1 MAFLQVTNRAIS
13 KLTSDISATDTS
25 FTVTTGDGALFP
37 TGNFIVT
44 IENERILVGS
54 RSGDTFS
61 SLTRGYD
68 GTTAASH
75 SAGASVELRIVARHI
90 QELQNFCNTAGQ
102 PNGLATL
109 DANALVPLSQI
120 PTPLTGKDADT
131 VDGYHGSALE
141 KVANKGVANGYASL
155 NSSGLVVQNPAN
167 ATATPTANAIVMAGP
182 NGKIAD
188 GWNVQ
193 SIATTASPTFSGITL
208 GGYSVYPSAN
218 TLAFNENN
226 TLPGTSSQT
235 AYHFTSGS
243 SSKNIIFSF
252 AKTLTNTCYFGND
265 GTNFYLANER
275 ASSGAFIFKKG
286 LNFGGDL
293 VSAGTELMRIDN
305 NTGNVGIGNSSPPGL
320 LSVRNP
326 TSSKI
331 AVVVDP
337 YQETNDNSTNSS
349 AGQYIPK
356 GTVMQ
361 FSGQNALN
369 NGRMIIYFANQ
380 NGSALW
386 TGAYFGS
393 VAGDTAN
400 AGSHLVFGIRTGA
413 NTWAETMRID
423 KVGNVLIGG
432 TVERATT
439 IGTAVLNIFDGTP
452 PAGALTNGIS
462 IYSSGGNP
470 YVMDATGKA
479 QPLGVSGT
487 PQFAGIIYTPGS
499 APSSPVAG
507 QVYYDST
514 ANKLKVYD
522 GSAWQTISS
531 S

>member
-1 MAFLQVTNRAIS
+1 MAFLQVTNRAKSQLTASIS
-13 KLTSDISATDTS
+13 STDTS
-25 FTVTTGDGALFP
+25 FTVTSGDGALFP

-54 RSGDTFS
+54 RTNDTFS

-68 GTTAASH
+68 GTTASSH
-75 SAGASVELRIVARHI
+75 SAGTSVELRIVAKHI

-109 DANALVPLSQI
+109 DANS
-120 PTPLTGKDADT
+120 K
-131 VDGYHGSALE
+131 
-141 KVANKGVANGYASL
+141 
-155 NSSGLVVQNPAN
+155 VVQNPAS
-167 ATATPTANAIVMAGP
+167 ATSTPTANAIVMAGS

-193 SIATTASPTFSGITL
+193 SIATTASPTFAGITL
-208 GGYSVYPSAN
+208 GIYGVYPSAN

-226 TLPGTSSQT
+226 TSPGTSAQT

-275 ASSGAFIFKKG
+275 STTGAFIFKKG
-286 LNFGGDL
+286 LTFGGDL
-293 VSAGTELMRIDN
+293 VSAGTEIMRIDN
-305 NTGNVGIGNSSPPGL
+305 NTGNVGIGNSNPPGL
-320 LSVRNP
+320 LSVKNL

-337 YQETNDNSTNSS
+337 YQETNDNSTYSS

-361 FSGQNALN
+361 FSAQNNLN

-393 VAGDTAN
+393 VVGDTAN
-400 AGSHLVFGIRTGA
+400 GGSHLVFGIRTGA

-432 TVERATT
+432 TVNRATT
-439 IGTAVLNIFDGTP
+439 VGTAVLNIFDGTAP
-452 PAGALTNGIS
+452 VGTLTNGIS

-470 YVMDATGKA
+470 YVMDSAGNA
-479 QPLGVSGT
+479 QPLGVTGT
-487 PQFAGIIYTPGS
+487 PKFAGIIYTPGS
-499 APSSPVAG
+499 APSSPVTG
-507 QVYYDST
+507 QVYFDST
-514 ANKLKVYD
+514 VNKLKVYN
-522 GSAWQTISS
+522 GTAWEVISS